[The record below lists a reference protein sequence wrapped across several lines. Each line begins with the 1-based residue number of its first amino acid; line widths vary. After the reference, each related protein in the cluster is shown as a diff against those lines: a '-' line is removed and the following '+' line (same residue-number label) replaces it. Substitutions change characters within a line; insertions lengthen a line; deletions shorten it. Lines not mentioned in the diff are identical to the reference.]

1 MLDKYIKLALEEAK
15 KASRHGEVPV
25 GAIIV
30 KDNKI
35 IAKAHNMVEK
45 KKNAILHAEIIA
57 IAKASKRLKN
67 WRLNECEMYVTLE
80 PCKMC
85 TEAIKLSR
93 IGKVYFTLKKDEKIV
108 TNKSDFIFLKDY
120 ERQSLNIIQTFFKER
135 R

>member
-57 IAKASKRLKN
+57 ITKASKRLKT
-67 WRLNECEMYVTLE
+67 WRLNECKMYVTLE

-120 ERQSLNIIQTFFKER
+120 ERQSLNIIQTFFKKKR
-135 R
+135 